1 MPSDLSP
8 ECRELCF
15 KIIAEKDPAKML
27 HLVKELNRML
37 EEKKPA
43 ARESDKGMGEL
54 RLKAAVLKL
63 IQHSARGNQMCD
75 SDHSSQ

>member
-1 MPSDLSP
+1 MTGDLSP

-27 HLVKELNRML
+27 HLVKELNRIL

-43 ARESDKGMGEL
+43 ARESDKGMEN
-54 RLKAAVLKL
+54 
-63 IQHSARGNQMCD
+63 SA
-75 SDHSSQ
+75 